1 MEVLERI
8 WEIIAGFF
16 NGILGRFERGITALF
31 GSADARVLRRLQP
44 KVDAI
49 NALESKYQAMTDEQ
63 LRNQTAEFRRRLDA
77 GESLDDFL
85 VEAFAVARE
94 GGKRFLGMR
103 HYDVKLIGVM
113 IVHEGNI
120 V

>member
-8 WEIIAGFF
+8 WEIISGFF

-31 GSADARVLRRLQP
+31 GSANARVLRRMQP

-49 NALESKYQAMTDEQ
+49 NALESKYQGFTDEQ
-63 LRNQTAEFRRRLDA
+63 LRDQTSQFRRRLET
-77 GESLDDFL
+77 GETLDDLL

-94 GGKRFLGMR
+94 AGRRFLSMR
-103 HYDVKLIGVM
+103 HYD
-113 IVHEGNI
+113 
-120 V
+120 

>member
-8 WEIIAGFF
+8 WEVIGGFL

-31 GSADARVLRRLQP
+31 GSANARVLRRMQP

-49 NALESKYQAMTDEQ
+49 NALESKYQGFTDEQ

-77 GESLDDFL
+77 GESVDDLL
-85 VEAFAVARE
+85 VEGFAVARE
-94 GGKRFLGMR
+94 AGRRFLGMR
-103 HYDVKLIGVM
+103 HYDVQ
-113 IVHEGNI
+113 
-120 V
+120 